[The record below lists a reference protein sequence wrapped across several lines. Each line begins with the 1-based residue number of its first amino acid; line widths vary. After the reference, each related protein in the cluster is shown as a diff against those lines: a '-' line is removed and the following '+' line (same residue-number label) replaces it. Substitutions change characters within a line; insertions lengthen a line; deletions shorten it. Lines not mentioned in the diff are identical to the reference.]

1 MKFTERKQAIMTK
14 EYEEIHKRELP
25 HMVGGMVMYHVWDI
39 QNLCMK
45 YKPATMLD
53 YGCGKAYGYK
63 TRKIH
68 RLWNVSMSLYD
79 IGIPEHNKLPA
90 DDVKI
95 DSIICC
101 DVLEH
106 IPEEEIDSVLEYWY
120 SLNPKFVYATVAQY
134 PAVAKLE
141 DGRNAHVTLKE
152 TDWWEEKFFKFLNC
166 PTYVLY
172 YPVAKSYIKHVYKK
186 G

>member
-1 MKFTERKQAIMTK
+1 M
-14 EYEEIHKRELP
+14 
-25 HMVGGMVMYHVWDI
+25 
-39 QNLCMK
+39 N
-45 YKPATMLD
+45 
-53 YGCGKAYGYK
+53 
-63 TRKIH
+63 
-68 RLWNVSMSLYD
+68 LYD
-79 IGIPEHNKLPA
+79 IGIPEYNKLPA
-90 DDVKI
+90 PDVQI

-172 YPVAKSYIKHVYKK
+172 YPSGKNYIKHVYKK